1 MSKIVVVST
10 NNNPDYYCYSE
21 YVKKAWNKIG
31 WEVCVF
37 ITSDVD
43 RSQIYADYI
52 IEIPNIENI
61 RTQTLSQASRL
72 YAANYFKDCILMTSD
87 MDLIPLSNYW
97 NAESLTVYGHDLTDF
112 TEYPMGYI
120 LMTSNEWI
128 EVMKLS
134 GDTEQDM
141 LKDFTEIKTAYSN
154 EWYEWWG
161 YDQQLITKRLNQYG
175 KNKINF
181 VNRTRRSTGTYAYG
195 RIDRG
200 DGMQV
205 PNETLIDMH
214 CDNVNSKHHEKWN
227 KFIQIWQSLF

>member
-1 MSKIVVVST
+1 MSKIVIIST

-43 RSQIYADYI
+43 RSQIHADYI

-72 YAANYFKDCILMTSD
+72 YAANYFKDSILMTSD

-97 NAESLTVYGHDLTDF
+97 NAESLTVYGHDLTDY
-112 TEYPMGYI
+112 TEYPMDYI
-120 LMTSNEWI
+120 LMTSKEWI
-128 EVMKLS
+128 EIMKLS

-141 LKDFTEIKTAYSN
+141 LKDFQEIKTAYSN
-154 EWYEWWG
+154 EWHEWWG

-175 KNKINF
+175 KNRINF
-181 VNRTRRSTGTYAYG
+181 VNRTKRSTGTYAYG

-200 DGMQV
+200 DGMQI
-205 PNETLIDMH
+205 PNENLIDMH
-214 CDNVNSKHHEKWN
+214 CDNVNSKHPEKWN
-227 KFIQIWQSLF
+227 KFINIWQSLF